1 MLVDIEV
8 HVLILL
14 ELDGIKLHEL
24 VTDSLRVDKL
34 VEVEA
39 TANQATLPAINRR
52 ECFIIISYIVFIVK
66 NSFIILCLS
75 TSNQTPSSPHVSP

>member
-39 TANQATLPAINRR
+39 TANQATSPAMQPPRVPYNYLLY
-52 ECFIIISYIVFIVK
+52 CVY
-66 NSFIILCLS
+66 C
-75 TSNQTPSSPHVSP
+75 